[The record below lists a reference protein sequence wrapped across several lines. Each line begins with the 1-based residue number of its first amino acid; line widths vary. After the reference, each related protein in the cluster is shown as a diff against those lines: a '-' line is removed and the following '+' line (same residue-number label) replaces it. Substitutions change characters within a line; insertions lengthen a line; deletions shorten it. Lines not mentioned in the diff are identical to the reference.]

1 MARKKT
7 TKRSSTGRH
16 TLLPAHLPGVSQVD
30 LVPRT
35 QTYNLLTWTFGRG
48 SVIWRIWPAVLMH
61 TLFAAAV
68 VTTNLRT
75 DVNLAIPK
83 VLLTVLGVVIGF
95 VISYRASS
103 GYNCYWM
110 GQTCWTEVIRNSR
123 AQSRLIWIHVP
134 LRLSPKTP
142 EETEKA
148 QTIRPEE
155 ELLQVMNEKR
165 MALDLIEAF
174 SRALKHHI
182 RGELGIYYED
192 MYHLLRPFH
201 EHGHNTAEELRPAE
215 PVQLKPPHWVTRNSH
230 PPHSLGPQK
239 TDKNTIVG
247 DDKTATSPTTNIS
260 SSKTKEPSKP
270 TPERNGS
277 NASSAMFAKDPIIPP
292 INAYGTF
299 NPAAPADSLR
309 PRKRRHLLRHQD
321 SSASSTCA
329 TALLPSAKQERPSIF
344 ALVSGDL
351 IPFASF
357 FWHAQKWV
365 RGLLYKQ
372 QTFPLKREE
381 EGGVQ
386 QHWSKPEM
394 GGMKRR
400 PRVAGGGENLP
411 LEIVRCLSEWYT
423 VLEERGSVPGTSMGN
438 MIATLTNFEDNLSTL
453 EKILTTPLPFAFSVH
468 IRHTVWL
475 YLFFLPFQLVDDF
488 GWYTIP
494 GVAVAAFIYLG
505 FLAAGE
511 EIEQPFGY
519 DDNDLDLDLICGEII
534 HADLERLRRTPCLN
548 TYFPPSHPPSLDSET
563 DEEEDDSGSETD
575 ESDTEESDA
584 ADASESTPL
593 VS

>member
-1 MARKKT
+1 MRKAV
-7 TKRSSTGRH
+7 KRSSTGRH
-16 TLLPAHLPGVSQVD
+16 ALLPAHLPGSQVD
-30 LVPRT
+30 LLPRA
-35 QTYNLLTWTFGRG
+35 QSYNLLTWTFGRG
-48 SVIWRIWPAVLMH
+48 SVIWRIWPAVLTH
-61 TLFAAAV
+61 TVFAAAV

-95 VISYRASS
+95 VISYRAST

-110 GQTCWTEVIRNSR
+110 GQTCWTEIIRNSR
-123 AQSRLIWIHVP
+123 SQSRLIWFHVP
-134 LRLSPKTP
+134 LRMTPKTSD
-142 EETEKA
+142 ETDKA

-155 ELLQVMNEKR
+155 ELLQIMNEKH

-192 MYHLLRPFH
+192 MYHLLKPFH
-201 EHGHNTAEELRPAE
+201 EHSHNSAEDVVHWSE
-215 PVQLKPPHWVTRNSH
+215 PLQLKPPRWITHNSH
-230 PPHSLGPQK
+230 PPHCLESNKTEPEEMQGKSALGPALK
-239 TDKNTIVG
+239 PD
-247 DDKTATSPTTNIS
+247 S
-260 SSKTKEPSKP
+260 PSKP
-270 TPERNGS
+270 PDITDLNSGTSTRRDA
-277 NASSAMFAKDPIIPP
+277 ASTLAPAPDPIIPP

-299 NPAAPADSLR
+299 NPAQPAASLH
-309 PRKRRHLLRHQD
+309 PRKRRVLLRHQD

-329 TALLPSAKQERPSIF
+329 TALLPSAKHERPTMWGQ
-344 ALVSGDL
+344 VSGDL
-351 IPFASF
+351 IPFAAS
-357 FWHAQKWV
+357 FWHARRWLSE
-365 RGLLYKQ
+365 LLFKQ
-372 QTFPLKREE
+372 NTFPLKREE

-386 QHWSKPEM
+386 QHWSKPDI
-394 GGMKRR
+394 GGAKRR

-411 LEIVRCLSEWYT
+411 LDIVRCLSEWYT

-438 MIATLTNFEDNLSTL
+438 MVASLAQLEDNVSTL
-453 EKILTTPLPFAFSVH
+453 EKILTTPLPFAFSIH

-519 DDNDLDLDLICGEII
+519 DDNDLDLDLICREII
-534 HADLERLRRTPCLN
+534 HADLDRLRRTPCLN
-548 TYFPPSHPPSLDSET
+548 TYFPPARPPSVSKDDDEETSDSEA
-563 DEEEDDSGSETD
+563 ESSGRSERSAET
-575 ESDTEESDA
+575 
-584 ADASESTPL
+584 TPL
-593 VS
+593 I

>member
-1 MARKKT
+1 MPKKA

-134 LRLSPKTP
+134 LRLTPKTS
-142 EETEKA
+142 EETDKA
-148 QTIRPEE
+148 ETIRPEE
-155 ELLQVMNEKR
+155 EMLQVMNEKR

-192 MYHLLRPFH
+192 MYHLLKPFH
-201 EHGHNTAEELRPAE
+201 EHSRNAAEDAHVWE
-215 PVQLKPPHWVTRNSH
+215 PLQLKPPHWITRSSH
-230 PPHSLGPQK
+230 ATHSSGPQNLA
-239 TDKNTIVG
+239 TDPVPKDI
-247 DDKTATSPTTNIS
+247 KAATSPTS
-260 SSKTKEPSKP
+260 DASSKDKQPSKQNCD
-270 TPERNGS
+270 RDGS
-277 NASSAMFAKDPIIPP
+277 SASNAMFAKDPIIPP

-299 NPAAPADSLR
+299 NPNAPADSLR

-321 SSASSTCA
+321 SSTSSTCA
-329 TALLPSAKQERPSIF
+329 TALLPSAKPERPGIF

-357 FWHAQKWV
+357 FWHIQKLL
-365 RGLLYKQ
+365 RGMLARQ

-386 QHWSKPEM
+386 QHWSKPDI

-423 VLEERGSVPGTSMGN
+423 VLEERGTVPGTSMGN

-548 TYFPPSHPPSLDSET
+548 TYFPPSRPPSLDSD
-563 DEEEDDSGSETD
+563 DEEGSQS
-575 ESDTEESDA
+575 ESEESDSEDVNS

-593 VS
+593 V